1 MEGEIGVNLKDNL
14 ELNGGKG
21 QIFVIGGEIWVNLS
35 NKFGTNDV
43 KG

>member
-1 MEGEIGVNLKDNL
+1 MAAKDEFL
-14 ELNGGKG
+14 LL
-21 QIFVIGGEIWVNLS
+21 GGEIWVNLS